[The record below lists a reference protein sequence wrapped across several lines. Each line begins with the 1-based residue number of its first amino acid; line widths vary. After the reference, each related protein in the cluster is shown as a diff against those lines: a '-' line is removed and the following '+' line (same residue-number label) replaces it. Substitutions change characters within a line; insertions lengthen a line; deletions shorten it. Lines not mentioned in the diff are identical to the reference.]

1 MPIKVMGRGAFRMQ
15 LGPVKRLQEAIVA
28 DIEDDVL
35 LGYDVLGN
43 AESPADIILSRSI
56 ISLDGKDIPCIQK
69 RLRQMRKVTV
79 ADDVLVPGNSEAV
92 IEVYVEREEADDG
105 GKPDFII
112 EATDMFQERYG
123 LVLAATLVNINSAPT
138 CKVGLMNP
146 FPEEA
151 ILKQDAEIARAERID
166 SVVSVVVDKE
176 SEDDAKELSIRRIDV
191 TQSQGHESGKLE
203 VIQHTIDKKDAAP
216 AKQLYRRSLLIYSNV
231 AVNAEEVTK
240 KNYVGHKRTS
250 PWVSRLVRVKKKFIT
265 SRDGRSLSLPNYTN
279 ESSDCSCHD
288 YNVNETRISSKMVSL
303 LMLDINF
310 ECDCDPGRSERG
322 QTTDPR
328 QCEPLHARGHSTSGI
343 RRSSPRRMSFG
354 PCHQRYQTIH
364 SIPDVRRIDPPKT
377 WDINFQFWKS
387 NEIIR

>member
-1 MPIKVMGRGAFRMQ
+1 MQ

-56 ISLDGKDIPCIQK
+56 ISLDGKEIPCIQK

-79 ADDVLVPGNSEAV
+79 ADDMLVPENSEAV

-105 GKPDFII
+105 GKPDYII

-123 LVLAATLVNINSAPT
+123 LVLAAILVNINSAPT
-138 CKVGLMNP
+138 CKVRLMNP

-151 ILKQDAEIARAERID
+151 ILKQDVEIARAERID
-166 SVVSVVVDKE
+166 NVVVSVLVDKE

-191 TQSQGHESGKLE
+191 TQSKGHESGKLE

-216 AKQLYRRSLLIYSNV
+216 AKQLYRRALLIFSNV

-240 KNYVGHKRTS
+240 KNFVGHKRIS

-265 SRDGRSLSLPNYTN
+265 SRDGRTLSLAYYTN
-279 ESSDCSCHD
+279 EPSDCFCHD
-288 YNVNETRISSKMVSL
+288 YHVNETRISSEMESP

-343 RRSSPRRMSFG
+343 RRSTPRRMSFG
-354 PCHQRYQTIH
+354 PFHQWYQTIH
-364 SIPDVRRIDPPKT
+364 STQDVV
-377 WDINFQFWKS
+377 
-387 NEIIR
+387 